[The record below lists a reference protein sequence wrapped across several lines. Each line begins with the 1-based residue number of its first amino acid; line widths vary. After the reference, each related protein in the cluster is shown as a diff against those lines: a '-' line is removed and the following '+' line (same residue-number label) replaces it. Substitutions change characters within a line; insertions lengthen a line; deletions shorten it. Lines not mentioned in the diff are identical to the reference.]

1 MIVLTN
7 GIDSL
12 TFDTSVELL
21 NYILHYDVLGYYVSK
36 VDAYPDKTL
45 FGLTSNHIDVK
56 VLNRKTVFDCV
67 DYCKSFVARGDRF
80 IAVGPNL
87 NKSTDKHNKPTKL
100 IEVSITDDTLFVD
113 TNNEEIHV
121 MSAEV
126 LDRVIDTSLRHLG
139 FGPKPAQAKSAKKNH
154 TKVKTRK

>member
-12 TFDTSVELL
+12 SFDTSVELL

-36 VDAYPDKTL
+36 VDAYPDTTL
-45 FGLTSNHIDVK
+45 FGLTSNLIDIK
-56 VLNRKTVFDCV
+56 VLNRKTVFDCME
-67 DYCKSFVARGDRF
+67 YCKSFVASGDRF

-87 NKSTDKHNKPTKL
+87 NRSTAKHNKPTKY
-100 IEVSITDDTLFVD
+100 IELSVTGDTLSVE

-121 MSAEV
+121 MPAEV
-126 LDRVIDTSLRHLG
+126 LDRVIDTSIRHLG
-139 FGPKPAQAKSAKKNH
+139 FGPRPAQAKSAKKNY

>member
-56 VLNRKTVFDCV
+56 VLNRKTVFDCME
-67 DYCKSFVARGDRF
+67 YCKSFVARGDRF
-80 IAVGPNL
+80 VAVGPNL
-87 NKSTDKHNKPTKL
+87 NRSTTKHNKPTKH
-100 IEVSITDDTLFVD
+100 IEVSINDNTPAVE